1 MITEITKHPLWQRD
15 VKTLT
20 NEEIAELAALIW
32 PELAAEAERQQNIV
46 SAKEVRENDR
56 GEKDNNNFYRRQ

>member
-1 MITEITKHPLWQRD
+1 MNTEITKHPLWQRE

-32 PELAAEAERQQNIV
+32 PELATEAEGQQKNCV
-46 SAKEVRENDR
+46 
-56 GEKDNNNFYRRQ
+56 